1 MTLYPDSACHPVR
14 GSRGWL
20 YSHYNCILL
29 LRGTK
34 KYNTNCHSWISSSF
48 DFASNSFG
56 NATPFDARAVTTR
69 RAFEVSPP
77 PPFFFL
83 FWWVVGASRASRP
96 LSSFENACSRNS
108 PSEAAFE
115 KMHLLRHAMLIRS
128 FCRESSLST
137 LEFCFGNLPRAIGQG
152 EENLHAVLSGCPE
165 QLTIVSFFKKH
176 NDTRP
181 DPKYPMAVWPAART
195 NASLLHTTSYPT
207 AIL

>member
-1 MTLYPDSACHPVR
+1 
-14 GSRGWL
+14 
-20 YSHYNCILL
+20 
-29 LRGTK
+29 
-34 KYNTNCHSWISSSF
+34 
-48 DFASNSFG
+48 
-56 NATPFDARAVTTR
+56 
-69 RAFEVSPP
+69 
-77 PPFFFL
+77 
-83 FWWVVGASRASRP
+83 
-96 LSSFENACSRNS
+96 
-108 PSEAAFE
+108 
-115 KMHLLRHAMLIRS
+115 MHLLRHAMLIRS

-165 QLTIVSFFKKH
+165 QLTIVSFFKEH